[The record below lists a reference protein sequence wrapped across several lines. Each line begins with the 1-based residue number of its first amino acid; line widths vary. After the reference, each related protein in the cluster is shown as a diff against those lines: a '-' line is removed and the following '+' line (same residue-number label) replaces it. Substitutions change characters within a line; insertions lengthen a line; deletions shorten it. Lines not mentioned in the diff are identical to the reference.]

1 MDLQGVLEG
10 LLFVVG
16 NEGITLE
23 KLKELLNVSNEELIS
38 LMSTLD
44 KDYQNANR
52 GFRIGKLGN
61 KYKFVIV
68 TYHKKEHKKYYENL
82 MEVEKNENLSQAAL
96 ETLAIIAYNEPV
108 TRLYIDEIRGV
119 ESAYLVRK
127 LLYRNL
133 ITEVGRSEAPGKP
146 ILYGVTE
153 AFLDHLGLSSIED
166 LPKLEMPEEKEILDL
181 DLYESKYKEM

>member
-1 MDLQGVLEG
+1 MNLHGVLEG
-10 LLFVVG
+10 ILFVVG

-44 KDYQNANR
+44 KDYQNDNR

-61 KYKFVIV
+61 KYKLV
-68 TYHKKEHKKYYENL
+68 TKKEHKKYYENL

-133 ITEVGRSEAPGKP
+133 IKEVGRSEAPGKP

-153 AFLDHLGLSSIED
+153 EFLDHLGLSSIED

-181 DLYESKYKEM
+181 DLYESKYKEV